1 MQEKKGYLIK
11 GQNLALRKLLLTDV
25 NKVYLSWLN
34 DKSIQKYT
42 RRRGQ
47 KMTMLGLKKFVKSIE
62 KSKDW
67 HFAIII
73 KDSKK
78 HIGNVFLNL
87 VDDLNKSADLSIMIG
102 DKNEWGKG
110 YAGEVIK
117 LATQFAFKEL
127 KLHRLSAG
135 SPNPAF
141 NTVVKKLGWTLE
153 GKRRDAFF
161 FERKFIDIS
170 CWSILKNEWK
180 NK

>member
-1 MQEKKGYLIK
+1 MLVEKRYLIK
-11 GQNLALRKLLLTDV
+11 GKNLALRKLVLSDV
-25 NKVYLSWLN
+25 NKVYLAWLN
-34 DKSIQKYT
+34 DGDIQKYT

-47 KMTMLGLKKFVKSIE
+47 KMTILGLKKFVKSIE

-73 KDSKK
+73 KDNKK

-87 VDDLNKSADLSIMIG
+87 VDELNKSADLSIMIG

-110 YAGEVIK
+110 YAQEVIK
-117 LATQFAFKEL
+117 LATQFAFDKL
-127 KLHRLSAG
+127 KFHRLSAG

-141 NTVVKKLGWTLE
+141 NAVVKKLDWKLE

-161 FERKFIDIS
+161 FEGKFIDIS
-170 CWSILKNEWK
+170 CWSILKNEWI